1 MTETKSDCDAIQLH
15 PEDNVA
21 TALRAFKKGEMA
33 HVKQAEQTVVQAL
46 TEDISL
52 CHKLAVMDIPAGAH
66 IKKYGEV
73 IGEAVIDIAAGAHVH
88 VHNIKSLRARVAAR
102 EGEVLQ

>member
-1 MTETKSDCDAIQLH
+1 MTEQKSDWDALQLR
-15 PEDNVA
+15 PEDHVA

-33 HVKQAEQTVVQAL
+33 HVKLAEKTVVQSL
-46 TEDISL
+46 NEDIPL
-52 CHKLAVMDIPAGAH
+52 CHKLAVMDIPAGTR

-88 VHNIKSLRARVAAR
+88 VHNIKSLRARA
-102 EGEVLQ
+102 EDQK

>member
-1 MTETKSDCDAIQLH
+1 MTEKKSGWDAIQLH

-21 TALRAFKKGEMA
+21 TALRAFKKAEMA
-33 HVKQAEQTVVQAL
+33 HVKHAEQIVVQAL
-46 TEDISL
+46 DEDIPL

-88 VHNIKSLRARVAAR
+88 VHNIKSLRARV
-102 EGEVLQ
+102 EG

>member
-1 MTETKSDCDAIQLH
+1 MKETKSDWDAIQLR

-33 HVKQAEQTVVQAL
+33 HVKHAEQTVVQTL
-46 TEDISL
+46 NEDIPL
-52 CHKLAVMDIPAGAH
+52 CHKLAVLDIPAGAH

-88 VHNIKSLRARVAAR
+88 VHNIKSLRARA
-102 EGEVLQ
+102 ED

>member
-1 MTETKSDCDAIQLH
+1 MTESKSDWDAIQLR

-33 HVKQAEQTVVQAL
+33 QVKHAEQTVVQTL
-46 TEDISL
+46 NEDIPL
-52 CHKLAVMDIPAGAH
+52 CHKLAVRDIPAGAP

-88 VHNIKSLRARVAAR
+88 VHNIKSLRARAVPPI
-102 EGEVLQ
+102 